1 LTTFEVIMSKIFT
14 RTFRVRFSECNA
26 YGQAGTAHLVRYL
39 VETAWDWGAANQ
51 LGMRESGELGLIWP
65 ILETEIEQFRPLRY
79 NDSVNLT
86 IWALKWRRVRGVRVF
101 EIRLSGTGELIA
113 QGANHVVCLDSVTM
127 HPIAL
132 PDHLLENFLLDDPP
146 EIPYRRFP
154 KAPPPPAGSYRIQRR
169 VEWHDLDSL
178 DHVNHAIYIDYA
190 EEAAMRALAATGW
203 SPARLRERGLAVA
216 NRRVH
221 IKYQEP
227 ALWGDELD
235 IVTYLSGIGGTG
247 GVRYVT
253 IKRVSDGAGIVK
265 LVADWELADLETG
278 ESRPLPDQFRQDIR
292 EQVTGAA

>member
-1 LTTFEVIMSKIFT
+1 MSKIFT

-39 VETAWDWGAANQ
+39 IETAWDWGAANQ
-51 LGMRESGELGLIWP
+51 LGMRESSELGLIWP
-65 ILETEIEQFRPLRY
+65 IRETEIEQFRPLRY
-79 NDSVNLT
+79 NDSVDFT
-86 IWALKWRRVRGVRVF
+86 IWALKWRRVSGVRVF

-113 QGANHVVCLDSVTM
+113 QGANHVACLDSVTM
-127 HPIAL
+127 RPTAF
-132 PDHLLENFLLDDPP
+132 PDHLLKKFLLDDPP

-154 KAPPPPAGSYRIQRR
+154 KAPPVPEGSYRIQRR
-169 VEWHDLDSL
+169 VEWCDLDLL

-221 IKYQEP
+221 IQYQEP

-235 IVTYLSGIGGTG
+235 IVTYLSGIGETG
-247 GVRYVT
+247 GVRYVA
-253 IKRVSDGAGIVK
+253 IKRVSDGAGIVE

>member
-1 LTTFEVIMSKIFT
+1 MSKMFT

-26 YGQAGTAHLVRYL
+26 YGQAGIAHLVRYL
-39 VETAWDWGAANQ
+39 IETAWDWGAANQ
-51 LGMRESGELGLIWP
+51 LGMRESSELGLIWP
-65 ILETEIEQFRPLRY
+65 ILETEIEQFHPLHY

-113 QGANHVVCLDSVTM
+113 QGANHVACLDSVTM
-127 HPIAL
+127 RPTTF
-132 PDHLLENFLLDDPP
+132 PDHLLENFLLDDPQ

-154 KAPPPPAGSYRIQRR
+154 KVPPPPEGSYRIQRP
-169 VEWHDLDSL
+169 VEWCDLDLL

-221 IKYQEP
+221 IQYQEP
-227 ALWGDELD
+227 ALWGDELN
-235 IVTYLSGIGGTG
+235 IVTYLSGIGETG
-247 GVRYVT
+247 GVRYVD

-278 ESRPLPDQFRQDIR
+278 ESRPLPDPFRQDIR
-292 EQVTGAA
+292 EQITRAA

>member
-1 LTTFEVIMSKIFT
+1 MSKIST

-26 YGQAGTAHLVRYL
+26 YGQVGTAYLVRYL

-51 LGMRESGELGLIWP
+51 LGMRESSELGLIWL

-79 NDSVNLT
+79 NDSVDFT
-86 IWALKWRRVRGVRVF
+86 IWLLKWRRVRGVRVF

-113 QGANHVVCLDSVTM
+113 QGANHVACLDSVTM
-127 HPIAL
+127 RPITL
-132 PDHLLENFLLDDPP
+132 PDPLLENFLLDDPQ

-154 KAPPPPAGSYRIQRR
+154 KAPPVPEGSYRIQRR
-169 VEWHDLDSL
+169 VEWCDLDLL

-221 IKYQEP
+221 IQYQEP

-235 IVTYLSGIGGTG
+235 IVTYLSGIGETG
-247 GVRYVT
+247 GVRYVA
-253 IKRVSDGAGIVK
+253 IKRISDGADIVK

-278 ESRPLPDQFRQDIR
+278 ESRPLPDPFRQDIR
-292 EQVTGAA
+292 EQITRAA

>member
-1 LTTFEVIMSKIFT
+1 MSKIFT

-26 YGQAGTAHLVRYL
+26 YGQAGIAHLVRYL
-39 VETAWDWGAANQ
+39 IETAWDWGAANQ
-51 LGMRESGELGLIWP
+51 LGMRESSELGLIWP

-86 IWALKWRRVRGVRVF
+86 IWALKWRRVRGIRVF

-113 QGANHVVCLDSVTM
+113 QGANHVACLDSVTM
-127 HPIAL
+127 RPTTF
-132 PDHLLENFLLDDPP
+132 PDHLLEKFLLDDPQ

-154 KAPPPPAGSYRIQRR
+154 KAPPPPEGSYRIQRR
-169 VEWHDLDSL
+169 VEWCDLDLL

-190 EEAAMRALAATGW
+190 EEAAMRALAAAGW

-227 ALWGDELD
+227 VLWGDELN
-235 IVTYLSGIGGTG
+235 IVTYLSDIGETG
-247 GVRYVT
+247 GVRYVA
-253 IKRVSDGAGIVK
+253 IKRASDGASVVE
-265 LVADWELADLETG
+265 LVADWELADLGTG

-292 EQVTGAA
+292 QQITGVP

>member
-1 LTTFEVIMSKIFT
+1 MSKILT

-26 YGQAGTAHLVRYL
+26 YGQAGIAHLVRYL

-51 LGMRESGELGLIWP
+51 LGMRESSELGLIWL

-79 NDSVNLT
+79 NDSVDFM
-86 IWALKWRRVRGVRVF
+86 IWLLKWRRVRGVRVF

-113 QGANHVVCLDSVTM
+113 QGANHVACLDSVTM
-127 HPIAL
+127 RPIAL

-154 KAPPPPAGSYRIQRR
+154 KAPPVPEGSYRIQRR

-190 EEAAMRALAATGW
+190 EEAAMRALAASGW

-221 IKYQEP
+221 IQYQEP
-227 ALWGDELD
+227 ALWGDELN
-235 IVTYLSGIGGTG
+235 IVTYLSGIGETG
-247 GVRYVT
+247 GVRYVA
-253 IKRVSDGAGIVK
+253 IKRASDGAGIVK
-265 LVADWELADLETG
+265 LVSDWELADLETG
-278 ESRPLPDQFRQDIR
+278 ESRPLPDPFRQDIR
-292 EQVTGAA
+292 EQVTRAA